1 MKSCLLILLNYV
13 FYKDIELLYG
23 KDSLVDVLSVKYCTT
38 KKSYMVD
45 CKLYLSDIKLF
56 EESQITSLDYVIE
69 ECWKYTGFDGERLII
84 QSSYDLLENYS
95 SS

>member
-1 MKSCLLILLNYV
+1 
-13 FYKDIELLYG
+13 
-23 KDSLVDVLSVKYCTT
+23 
-38 KKSYMVD
+38 MVD